1 MKAKPC
7 CQHAGSAAVADLLC
21 WPSNFYSLSMP
32 CTCGPAF
39 CRPGLQLQN
48 LDATGLK
55 HIFKLLQNHYV
66 EQLAQLVMV
75 GAPTIF
81 WGLWRV
87 VSPFIDPETRK
98 KVVFVGAGA
107 TATLLED
114 LGAQV
119 GSSSIFTHSLPRFPA
134 CGVAP
139 STVWGVKQDVSAA
152 VVWLLFSIRDLVICL
167 NAATGKCVDSSS

>member
-1 MKAKPC
+1 
-7 CQHAGSAAVADLLC
+7 
-21 WPSNFYSLSMP
+21 
-32 CTCGPAF
+32 
-39 CRPGLQLQN
+39 
-48 LDATGLK
+48 
-55 HIFKLLQNHYV
+55 
-66 EQLAQLVMV
+66 MV

-87 VSPFIDPETRK
+87 VSPFIDSETRK

-119 GSSSIFTHSLPRFPA
+119 GSISICTRSLRHFPA

-139 STVWGVKQDVSAA
+139 STVWGAIQGVSAA
-152 VVWLLFSIRDLVICL
+152 VVWPLFS
-167 NAATGKCVDSSS
+167 T